1 MAAKY
6 KQVAD
11 SLVRRIQAG
20 EIGNGAR
27 LPGEV
32 DLARAYD
39 VSRSTVRQALSNLK
53 QAGLIETW
61 TGAGSFVS
69 YDGATLDD
77 RIGWSKAL
85 AQRGVDTLTRV
96 LLLARVDD
104 PDLAR
109 EFSLSDPSFLALDRV
124 RSLASGEAISLERSR
139 VPWRS
144 GFSKVLRKG
153 LIEGSLQRTLEAHA
167 IHTAGGVETVSLVQ
181 LSAAEAELL
190 GRKAGDAFLATQR
203 TVHDG
208 AGALVERVDSLLHP
222 KHFKLRFNFGDP
234 AR

>member
-20 EIGNGAR
+20 EIGSGAR

-32 DLARAYD
+32 DLARAYE
-39 VSRSTVRQALSNLK
+39 VSRSTVRQALSSLK

-85 AQRGVDTLTRV
+85 ARRGVDTLTRI
-96 LLLARVDD
+96 LFFERVDD
-104 PDLAR
+104 PALAR
-109 EFSLSDPSFLALDRV
+109 EFDLADPSFLALERV
-124 RSLASGEAISLERSR
+124 RSLSSGEAISLERSR

-144 GFSKVLRKG
+144 DFTRVLREG
-153 LIEGSLQRTLEAHA
+153 LVEDSLQRTLEAHGRHA
-167 IHTAGGVETVSLVQ
+167 VGGAEAVSLVH
-181 LSAAEAELL
+181 LSAKDAELL
-190 GRKAGDAFLATQR
+190 GRTQGDAFLATQR

-222 KHFKLRFNFGDP
+222 EHFKLQFNFGD

>member
-11 SLVRRIQAG
+11 SLIRRIQAG
-20 EIGNGAR
+20 EIGSGAR

-32 DLARAYD
+32 DLARSYE

-53 QAGLIETW
+53 RAGLIETW

-69 YDGATLDD
+69 YDGAYLDD
-77 RIGWSKAL
+77 RVGWSKAL
-85 AQRGVDTLTRV
+85 AQRGVNTLTRI
-96 LLLARVDD
+96 LLFERVDE
-104 PDLAR
+104 PELAR
-109 EFSLSDPSFLALDRV
+109 EFDLADPSFLALDRV

-144 GFSKVLRKG
+144 GFSKVLREG
-153 LIEGSLQRTLEAHA
+153 LVEGSLQRTLEAHGRQPVGGFDA
-167 IHTAGGVETVSLVQ
+167 ISLANLTARD
-181 LSAAEAELL
+181 AELL
-190 GRKAGDAFLATQR
+190 GRSEGDSFLATRR
-203 TVHDG
+203 TVHDS
-208 AGALVERVDSLLHP
+208 AAVLVERVDSLLHP
-222 KHFKLRFNFGDP
+222 QHFKLRFNFGDP

>member
-1 MAAKY
+1 MPAKY
-6 KQVAD
+6 KEVAD

-32 DLARAYD
+32 DLARAYE

-69 YDGATLDD
+69 YDGAALDD

-85 AQRGVDTLTRV
+85 AQRGVDTLARI
-96 LLLARVDD
+96 LLFERVDD

-109 EFSLSDPSFLALDRV
+109 EFDLADPSFLAIDRV
-124 RSLASGEAISLERSR
+124 RSLATGEAISLERSR

-144 GFSKVLRKG
+144 GFSKVLREG
-153 LIEGSLQRTLEAHA
+153 LIEGSLQRTLEVHGR
-167 IHTAGGVETVSLVQ
+167 HPVGGAEAVSLVR
-181 LSAAEAELL
+181 LSAKDAELL
-190 GRKAGDAFLATQR
+190 GRKKGDAFLATRR
-203 TVHDG
+203 TVHDR

-222 KHFKLRFNFGDP
+222 DHFKLQFNFGNP
-234 AR
+234 PR

>member
-11 SLVRRIQAG
+11 SLMRRIQAG
-20 EIGNGAR
+20 EIGSGAR

-32 DLARAYD
+32 DLARAYE
-39 VSRSTVRQALSNLK
+39 VSRSTVRQALSSLK

-85 AQRGVDTLTRV
+85 ARRGVDTLTRI
-96 LLLARVDD
+96 LTFERVDD
-104 PDLAR
+104 AALAR
-109 EFSLSDPSFLALDRV
+109 EFDLADLSFLALERV
-124 RSLASGEAISLERSR
+124 RRLASGEAISLERSR
-139 VPWRS
+139 VPWRRD
-144 GFSKVLRKG
+144 FTKVLREG
-153 LIEGSLQRTLEAHA
+153 LVEGSLQRTLEAHGRHA
-167 IHTAGGVETVSLVQ
+167 VGGVEAVSLVH
-181 LSAAEAELL
+181 LSAKDAELL
-190 GRKAGDAFLATQR
+190 GRNEGDAFLATRR

-222 KHFKLRFNFGDP
+222 EHFKLQFNFGD

>member
-6 KQVAD
+6 KEVAD

-32 DLARAYD
+32 DLARAYE

-61 TGAGSFVS
+61 MGAGSFVS

-85 AQRGVDTLTRV
+85 AQRGVDTLARI
-96 LLLARVDD
+96 LLFERIDD

-109 EFSLSDPSFLALDRV
+109 EFDLSDPCFLPIDRQTHM
-124 RSLASGEAISLERSR
+124 A
-139 VPWRS
+139 
-144 GFSKVLRKG
+144 
-153 LIEGSLQRTLEAHA
+153 
-167 IHTAGGVETVSLVQ
+167 TAESY
-181 LSAAEAELL
+181 
-190 GRKAGDAFLATQR
+190 
-203 TVHDG
+203 
-208 AGALVERVDSLLHP
+208 P
-222 KHFKLRFNFGDP
+222 
-234 AR
+234 